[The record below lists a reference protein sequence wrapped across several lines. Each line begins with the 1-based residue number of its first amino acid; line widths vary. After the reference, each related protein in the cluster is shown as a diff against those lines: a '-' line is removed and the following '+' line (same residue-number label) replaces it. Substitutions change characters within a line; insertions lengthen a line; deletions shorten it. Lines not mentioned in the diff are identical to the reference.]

1 MFAVLTGAPNVGKST
16 TIEMLGS
23 LGCTVMNEIAE
34 QVINEG
40 EHKPWLGDSEQ
51 LAFQVEV
58 ANRQAAAEARL
69 GHINDVVYLDR
80 GIADAIAYRLI
91 YGRSLTDLHLNMQAQ
106 HYSAVFVF
114 EPVDGWDN
122 NGVRYEDPDFA
133 RAMTPVMR
141 RVYESF
147 GVPVVNVPC
156 MSKQERTQF
165 IMNCMTKVG
174 ASAPV
179 GVSSPLLR
187 MAA

>member
-16 TIEMLGS
+16 TIEMLGG
-23 LGCTVMNEIAE
+23 LGCPVMNEIAE

-147 GVPVVNVPC
+147 GVPVVSVPSMSTRDRTHFIVGC
-156 MSKQERTQF
+156 MAKL
-165 IMNCMTKVG
+165 G
-174 ASAPV
+174 ASQPSTA
-179 GVSSPLLR
+179 SSFLR
-187 MAA
+187 KAA